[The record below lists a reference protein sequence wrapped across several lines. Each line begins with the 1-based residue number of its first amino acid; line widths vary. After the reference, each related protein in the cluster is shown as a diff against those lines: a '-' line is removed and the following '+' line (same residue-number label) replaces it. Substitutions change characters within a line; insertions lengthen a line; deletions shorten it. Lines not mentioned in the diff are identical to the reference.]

1 MSIILINVKLTL
13 KKREKKRKVVQ
24 KLGRTLNTH

>member
-13 KKREKKRKVVQ
+13 KKGEEKKVVK